1 MRIKFIFRKTFRN
14 KPGGPMMECLGS
26 RDKRFIIARLAQSD
40 IQNEFLIDSKRVKK
54 YEYQLVRISDLL
66 FSSIKS
72 ALHVEG
78 DHVILVNKNT
88 TTEKLREYLIRKEH
102 FTTNEDPLIVKF
114 ITNRGDY
121 VYVTVT
127 SAKQVIRD
135 LKPCIKLTYGKLSFE
150 SAKA

>member
-1 MRIKFIFRKTFRN
+1 MRIKFIFRKTYRN

-26 RDKRFIIARLAQSD
+26 RDRHFIIARLAQSD

-54 YEYQLVRISDLL
+54 YKYQPIRISNSL

-72 ALHVEG
+72 ALHNNG
-78 DHVILVNKNT
+78 DHVVLLNKNAT
-88 TTEKLREYLIRKEH
+88 TDKLREYLICKEH

-114 ITNRGDY
+114 ITNRSDY

-127 SAKQVIRD
+127 SAKLVIRNS
-135 LKPCIKLTYGKLSFE
+135 KPCIKLTYGKLSYE
-150 SAKA
+150 SAEA

>member
-1 MRIKFIFRKTFRN
+1 MRIKFIFRKTYRN

-26 RDKRFIIARLAQSD
+26 RDRHFIIARLAQSN

-54 YEYQLVRISDLL
+54 YECRSIRVSDLL

-72 ALHVEG
+72 ALHKDG
-78 DHVILVNKNT
+78 DHVVLVNKT
-88 TTEKLREYLIRKEH
+88 TTTDKLREYLICKEH

-114 ITNRGDY
+114 TTNRGDY

-127 SAKQVIRD
+127 SAKLVIRNS
-135 LKPCIKLTYGKLSFE
+135 KPCIKLTYGKLSYE